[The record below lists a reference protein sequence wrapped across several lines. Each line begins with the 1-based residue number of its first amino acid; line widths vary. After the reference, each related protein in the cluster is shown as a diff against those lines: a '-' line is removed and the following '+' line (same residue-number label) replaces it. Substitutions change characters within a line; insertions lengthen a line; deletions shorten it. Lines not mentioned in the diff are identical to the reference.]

1 MRLRRPPAAVALLAG
16 LWLLATGP
24 AAGAHGVLRASD
36 PPGGASLA
44 APPHAVTL
52 SFSEAPD
59 LGLSSVHVLDTAGR
73 ALERGRP
80 EPVPGRSLALRVPLG
95 GLPAGTYTVSWKVVS
110 RVDGHTTGGAYV
122 FGVGVPPVAP
132 PGARQVMTT
141 RADAPSPVAVAGR
154 WSFYWGLALL
164 VGAAASGLAVFDRRL
179 PGRPALLLTG
189 AVVVA
194 AGGLAA
200 MVAGARS
207 GAGVPLGTLLGS
219 RVGHLLAWQAGALA
233 TAALAVVALLRRPGR
248 AWPLAAVGVTAAGGL
263 LAHALAGHAAA
274 PSSLRGVNLATQW
287 AHLLAV
293 GAWVG
298 GLPWLLAGL
307 RGRDRAGQAA
317 AAVRFSRLA
326 TACLAAVAV
335 TGFVRA
341 AEELGGWARL
351 LDTAF
356 GRVLDVKLAL
366 FGAL

>member
-1 MRLRRPPAAVALLAG
+1 MRLRRPP
-16 LWLLATGP
+16 
-24 AAGAHGVLRASD
+24 
-36 PPGGASLA
+36 
-44 APPHAVTL
+44 AVTL

-164 VGAAASGLAVFDRRL
+164 V
-179 PGRPALLLTG
+179 G

-341 AEELGGWARL
+341 AEE
-351 LDTAF
+351 
-356 GRVLDVKLAL
+356 
-366 FGAL
+366 